1 MSEIR
6 GVDGMSR
13 PLGAKDIRGLAGTLS
28 GPVLEPGDP
37 GYDDSRRIWNGM
49 IDRRPALIARCVDA
63 ADVVTAVN
71 FARATGVVVSVRG
84 GDHSAAGNAVCE
96 GGMMIDLSLMKG
108 LRVDPE
114 ARTARAE
121 PGLRWAEFDAATQRE
136 GLATT
141 GGTNSDTGVAGLT
154 LGGGLGWLAGRY
166 GLACDNLLEA
176 EVVTAD
182 GQLLRASESEN
193 PDLFWALRGGS
204 GNFGIVTS
212 FTFQLHPVGPMV
224 VAGLVAHPMERAVE
238 VLRFYRQFVETIP
251 DEINTIAGFL
261 TTPDGVKVVAVAA
274 CHCGGIDEG
283 EQALRPL
290 REFGPPV
297 LDEIGPVPYTAFQQG
312 LDASFPRGRRYYW
325 KSTMVRELSD
335 DAISQLIELF
345 DSVPSA
351 MTAILLQQLGNA
363 ANRVPH
369 AATAFANRDA
379 RWDGVL
385 LTSWED
391 AAQDATQIE
400 WTREAWR
407 SLRPFSTGGVY
418 VNGVAD
424 GDAEEI
430 SGAFGSQY
438 ARLAELKAKYDPT
451 NLFRVN
457 ANITPKPTGSLV

>member
-13 PLGAKDIRGLAGTLS
+13 PLEAKDIRGLAGTLS
-28 GPVLEPGDP
+28 GSVLEPVDP
-37 GYDDSRRIWNGM
+37 GYDDSRRIFNGM

-108 LRVDPE
+108 LTVEPE

-154 LGGGLGWLAGRY
+154 LGGGLGWLSGRY

-176 EVVTAD
+176 DVVTAD
-182 GQLLRASESEN
+182 GQLLRASQSEN

-204 GNFGIVTS
+204 GNFGIVTA

-224 VAGLVAHPMERAVE
+224 VAGLVAHPMERAAE
-238 VLRFYRQFVETIP
+238 VLRFYRQFIETMP

-261 TTPDGVKVVAVAA
+261 TTPDGVKVVAVVA
-274 CHCGGIDEG
+274 CHCGSIDEG

-297 LDEIGPVPYTAFQQG
+297 LDEIGPVPYTAFQRA
-312 LDASFPRGRRYYW
+312 LDANFPRSPLLLEVNARSRTVRRRHLAADRAVRLRSVADDCDPAPTTRQRGEPRPTHSNRIRQPRRPLGRR
-325 KSTMVRELSD
+325 
-335 DAISQLIELF
+335 A
-345 DSVPSA
+345 PH
-351 MTAILLQQLGNA
+351 QLGGPRPGRHPD
-363 ANRVPH
+363 RVDARGVAF
-369 AATAFANRDA
+369 AAT
-379 RWDGVL
+379 VL
-385 LTSWED
+385 D
-391 AAQDATQIE
+391 
-400 WTREAWR
+400 RR
-407 SLRPFSTGGVY
+407 CLR
-418 VNGVAD
+418 
-424 GDAEEI
+424 
-430 SGAFGSQY
+430 Q
-438 ARLAELKAKYDPT
+438 RCC
-451 NLFRVN
+451 
-457 ANITPKPTGSLV
+457 

>member
-13 PLGAKDIRGLAGTLS
+13 PLEAKDIRGLAGKLS
-28 GPVLEPGDP
+28 GPVLEPVDP
-37 GYDDSRRIWNGM
+37 GYDDSRRIFNGM

-251 DEINTIAGFL
+251 DEINTVAGFL
-261 TTPDGVKVVAVAA
+261 TTPDGVKVVVVATCHCVASRRGSRRCGPCGSSVHPSSMRSARCRTQRFSRRSTRTSPGVAA
-274 CHCGGIDEG
+274 ITRSR
-283 EQALRPL
+283 LL
-290 REFGPPV
+290 F
-297 LDEIGPVPYTAFQQG
+297 
-312 LDASFPRGRRYYW
+312 ASCP
-325 KSTMVRELSD
+325 
-335 DAISQLIELF
+335 
-345 DSVPSA
+345 
-351 MTAILLQQLGNA
+351 MT
-363 ANRVPH
+363 
-369 AATAFANRDA
+369 
-379 RWDGVL
+379 
-385 LTSWED
+385 
-391 AAQDATQIE
+391 
-400 WTREAWR
+400 R
-407 SLRPFSTGGVY
+407 SRS
-418 VNGVAD
+418 
-424 GDAEEI
+424 
-430 SGAFGSQY
+430 
-438 ARLAELKAKYDPT
+438 
-451 NLFRVN
+451 
-457 ANITPKPTGSLV
+457 